1 MSLRYGDDGASKAI
15 FRAGLNAGSART
27 GRGSG
32 PMRRQEDLDKYNDDL
47 QWERFA
53 DRLLWALCIIVILLT
68 AAYIYR
74 SLQVRELVRLM
85 GRM

>member
-1 MSLRYGDDGASKAI
+1 
-15 FRAGLNAGSART
+15 
-27 GRGSG
+27 
-32 PMRRQEDLDKYNDDL
+32 MRRQEDLDKYNDDL
-47 QWERFA
+47 QWDKFA
-53 DRLLWALCIIVILLT
+53 DQLLWALCIIVLLLT

>member
-1 MSLRYGDDGASKAI
+1 MPLRYGDGGAGKAI
-15 FRAGLNAGSART
+15 FCAGLNAGSART
-27 GRGSG
+27 GGGSK

-47 QWERFA
+47 QWDKFA
-53 DRLLWALCIIVILLT
+53 DQLLWALCIIVLLLT

-74 SLQVRELVRLM
+74 YMQVRELIRML

>member
-1 MSLRYGDDGASKAI
+1 MK
-15 FRAGLNAGSART
+15 
-27 GRGSG
+27 
-32 PMRRQEDLDKYNDDL
+32 RQKDLDKYNDDL

-53 DRLLWALCIIVILLT
+53 DRLLWALCIIVLLLT

-85 GRM
+85 GRL

>member
-1 MSLRYGDDGASKAI
+1 MDKHGEEVERMK
-15 FRAGLNAGSART
+15 
-27 GRGSG
+27 
-32 PMRRQEDLDKYNDDL
+32 RQTDLDKYNDDL

-85 GRM
+85 SRM

>member
-1 MSLRYGDDGASKAI
+1 MER
-15 FRAGLNAGSART
+15 RT
-27 GRGSG
+27 ST
-32 PMRRQEDLDKYNDDL
+32 MKRQKDLDKYNDDL

-53 DRLLWALCIIVILLT
+53 DRLLWALCIIVLLLT

-74 SLQVRELVRLM
+74 YMQVRELIRML